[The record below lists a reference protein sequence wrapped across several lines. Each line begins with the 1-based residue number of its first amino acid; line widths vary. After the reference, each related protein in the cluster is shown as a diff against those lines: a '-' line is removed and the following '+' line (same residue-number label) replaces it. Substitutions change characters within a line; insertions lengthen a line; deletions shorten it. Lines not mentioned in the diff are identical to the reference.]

1 MGAGDILLLHTD
13 GLVEHSRGDEPYFPG
28 RLEDV
33 LRRVKDRPARQI
45 LDAIEEDLLVFNRPS
60 DDISVVVIKLA

>member
-1 MGAGDILLLHTD
+1 
-13 GLVEHSRGDEPYFPG
+13 VEHSRGDEPYFPG